1 MYVYFLSVERKVR
14 VLMTFIAIGGTSLL
28 LGVEHTLYVTI
39 LFFIVFLFPGV
50 MKFY

>member
-1 MYVYFLSVERKVR
+1 MYVYSLSVERKFR
-14 VLMTFIAIGGTSLL
+14 VLRTFIAIGGTSLL
-28 LGVEHTLYVTI
+28 LGVQDTYVTI

>member
-1 MYVYFLSVERKVR
+1 MYVYSLSVERKFR
-14 VLMTFIAIGGTSLL
+14 VLRTFIAIGGTSLL
-28 LGVEHTLYVTI
+28 LGIQDTYVTI